1 MARLCVGEAGVSTQL
16 DFALPSALS
25 VLSVFVVIFWREDNS
40 PQSHKDTNQEKVIDA
55 VAVLFYYCLNAGKEV
70 IEKYMSSK
78 HSEVAET

>member
-1 MARLCVGEAGVSTQL
+1 MVRAMNRSADPQRCSKKIV
-16 DFALPSALS
+16 ALPNGRASDTEI
-25 VLSVFVVIFWREDNS
+25 FVDG
-40 PQSHKDTNQEKVIDA
+40 